1 MQAYK
6 FFISLLLILD
16 IYYCAAQKLHVNEY
30 GLTVLLDKHEFL
42 ETTRKD
48 SSKQMVELKKLIPNI
63 HYELRYAGTNNFMKR
78 KMYPGHTTHTFLRL
92 PAARSLKAVQD
103 ELNAKGLGLKVW
115 DAYRPYSVTEQFWQL
130 VKDERYVADPRKGSG
145 HNRGIAIDLTIL
157 NLQTGKELDM
167 GTGFDNFS
175 DTAHH
180 NFKQLPNE
188 VLRNRDLL
196 KSVMEKNGFLPF
208 DTEWWHYSL
217 PNPSV
222 YEIMDIPFKEM
233 NKVAAKHG

>member
-16 IYYCAAQKLHVNEY
+16 IYYCAAQNLPVNEY

-48 SSKQMVELKKLIPNI
+48 SIKQMVELKKLIPNI
-63 HYELRYAGTNNFMKR
+63 RYELRYATKNNFMKR
-78 KMYPGHTTHTFLRL
+78 KMYPGNTANTFLRL

-103 ELNAKGLGLKVW
+103 ELNAKGLGVKVW
-115 DAYRPYSVTEQFWQL
+115 DAYRPYSVTEQFWEL

-145 HNRGIAIDLTIL
+145 HNRGIAIDLTIF
-157 NLQTGKELDM
+157 NLQTGTELDM

-175 DTAHH
+175 DSAHH
-180 NFKQLPNE
+180 NFNHLPAE
-188 VLRNRDLL
+188 VLHNRQLL
-196 KSVMEKNGFLPF
+196 KATMEKNGFIPF
-208 DTEWWHYSL
+208 DNEWWHYSL

-222 YEIMDIPFKEM
+222 YEIMDIPFKVMKKLSE
-233 NKVAAKHG
+233 